1 MARRK
6 PPVLLGE
13 VLRRRREERGWGQ
26 AELANRLG
34 VTQQTVSR
42 WENGDSLPRP
52 RRLLEI
58 AELLGLDSATLHRL
72 AGYLPNSEHSDR
84 WSAPAERAFDQMGE
98 LSDTELMLL
107 IDRAWEEFR
116 RRNPG
121 A

>member
-6 PPVLLGE
+6 PPVLLGD

-26 AELANRLG
+26 AEIADRLG

-58 AELLGLDSATLHRL
+58 AELLGLDSSTLHRL
-72 AGYLPNSEHSDR
+72 AGYLPGSD
-84 WSAPAERAFDQMGE
+84 SDLASGPGGRAFEQVGD
-98 LSDTELMLL
+98 LSDSELILL
-107 IDRAWEEFR
+107 IDRAWREFR
-116 RRNPG
+116 RRNETS
-121 A
+121 